1 MRSQSLMRR
10 RSMLRPFR
18 GRPMKLRPRIAA
30 LAACM
35 LTIGLFGAASC
46 AARKPAVTSLEDTL
60 EPLREF
66 FNANA
71 SRPRF
76 VAIMSPT

>member
-1 MRSQSLMRR
+1 MTRGLRLM
-10 RSMLRPFR
+10 SIVVVMLAV
-18 GRPMKLRPRIAA
+18 GL
-30 LAACM
+30 LASSA
-35 LTIGLFGAASC
+35 C
-46 AARKPAVTSLEDTL
+46 AARKPAVTSLGDSR

>member
-1 MRSQSLMRR
+1 MTRGLRLM
-10 RSMLRPFR
+10 SIVVVMLAV
-18 GRPMKLRPRIAA
+18 GL
-30 LAACM
+30 LASSA
-35 LTIGLFGAASC
+35 C
-46 AARKPAVTSLEDTL
+46 AARKPAVTSLEDSL